1 MHNIW
6 RSENDRHI
14 SKRGESMKDSNKVLI
29 SAWICTAL
37 VVIESMIINQNTDNA
52 WVLLIPGLITLT
64 NFLGIG
70 GNKDD
75 ME

>member
-1 MHNIW
+1 
-6 RSENDRHI
+6 
-14 SKRGESMKDSNKVLI
+14 MKDSSKVLM

-37 VVIESMIINQNTDNA
+37 VVIESMIINQKADNA

-64 NFLGIG
+64 NFVGFG
-70 GNKDD
+70 GDKDD